1 MLFIPGECVC
11 VCVRVRR
18 TEAIFQLKRQ
28 RVYVVAGVSERKR
41 RKDSGKH
48 TNGRDSS
55 PLLQNNP
62 RFPEVRIHS
71 QALAFFTTS
80 SKVKQAVLVPPPPS
94 SLIRWARRGLAR
106 RDACVDGCRWPVMRG
121 RPGWIQS
128 LALMAAAPFIYGMI
142 DGGFP
147 NERRPG

>member
-11 VCVRVRR
+11 VCVRGRR

-80 SKVKQAVLVPPPPS
+80 SKVKQAVLVPPPHPPHS
-94 SLIRWARRGLAR
+94 SDGLGVALPEGMR
-106 RDACVDGCRWPVMRG
+106 VSMDADG
-121 RPGWIQS
+121 Q
-128 LALMAAAPFIYGMI
+128 
-142 DGGFP
+142 
-147 NERRPG
+147 